1 MAKLASKKR
10 FSRHSINKN
19 GVQVVDGSNPSTPT
33 RSSRHPAAL
42 PKCLRNQATLTLCN
56 IVNVCF
62 HLHSLEAARKS
73 SKLMC

>member
-1 MAKLASKKR
+1 MSKLALKRR
-10 FSRHSINKN
+10 FSGRLIHKN
-19 GVQVVDGSNPSTPT
+19 GVQVVDGSNPSNPI

-42 PKCLRNQATLTLCN
+42 PKCLRNRATLTLCN